1 MTSQNNTLRCA
12 ASTMYSMAGP
22 NTPSGAV
29 NAPTEDGCAWFDGI
43 GFAPCLLLS
52 RRGKGTTPVARSCAR
67 RQHTPSRPTVFFLR
81 RTHEWQAFGAASHSP
96 RPRSLRLDLCQ
107 VLGKARHRIARPYRH
122 TFPGPRPKWSTP
134 FQRHADISGQSS
146 GVLDDFDS
154 QLVSARTEVLCP
166 EHIDFLWH
174 AGQRA
179 FPASL
184 LLNDGAAL
192 VRAQLVRK
200 AVHLYLG
207 AAVGHR
213 ALDDLDRTP
222 NGLFIGN
229 SRWLREVIEQCLLL
243 GLRRRL
249 LGRFLRG
256 LFRLGQGKFLHEI
269 LCRGQQLVGFGRH
282 VPLHSGHSASQADD
296 SSLPQVIHQRCV
308 ADTTRRSCSKEVCRV
323 GKG

>member
-29 NAPTEDGCAWFDGI
+29 NAPTGDGRAWLDDI
-43 GFAPCLLLS
+43 GSAPCLLLG
-52 RRGKGTTPVARSCAR
+52 RRGKANTPGARSCAR
-67 RQHTPSRPTVFFLR
+67 GVSTPARSDGLLP
-81 RTHEWQAFGAASHSP
+81 RTREWQAFGAASHSP
-96 RPRSLRLDLCQ
+96 HPRSLRLDLCQ
-107 VLGKARHRIARPYRH
+107 VPGKARRRIVRPYRH

-134 FQRHADISGQSS
+134 FQRHADISRQPS
-146 GVLDDFDS
+146 GILDDFDS
-154 QLVSARTEVLCP
+154 QLVSAWTEVLCP

-174 AGQRA
+174 ASQRA
-179 FPASL
+179 FPAGL

-192 VRAQLVRK
+192 VRAQLVRE

-213 ALDDLDRTP
+213 ALDDLDRAP
-222 NGLFIGN
+222 NALFIGN

-243 GLRRRL
+243 GLRRRP

-256 LFRLGQGKFLHEI
+256 VLRLGQGKFLHEI

-282 VPLHSGHSASQADD
+282 VPLRSA
-296 SSLPQVIHQRCV
+296 ITQRR
-308 ADTTRRSCSKEVCRV
+308 ATILIFGR
-323 GKG
+323 